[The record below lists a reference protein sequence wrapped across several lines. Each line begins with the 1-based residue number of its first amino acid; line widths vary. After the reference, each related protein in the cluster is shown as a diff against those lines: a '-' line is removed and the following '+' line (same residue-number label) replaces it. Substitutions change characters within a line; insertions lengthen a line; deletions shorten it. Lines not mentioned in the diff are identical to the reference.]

1 MLIEFA
7 VGNYRSIK
15 EVQTLSMVAGNIV
28 SKSKELDELNVVQV
42 TDKWKL
48 LKSKAIYGANASGKS
63 NIIRAMVTFIRIVN
77 NSVKD
82 DSVLYRLIEEFRLSS
97 DCDDQPSFFQIMLL
111 IDGVFYR
118 YGFEATRTAIIS
130 EWLYGTPGK
139 KEVQFFL
146 RQEDDIAINEK
157 QFSEGS
163 KLKELVRK
171 DALFLTV
178 VKSLNGEISK
188 KVSNFIYSI
197 AVIPGLS
204 DQEMI
209 HNAIGFL
216 ENEIERP
223 RLVEMLKVADTGI
236 QDIVKIDIKED
247 DGDGNIVK
255 EERAKYGRVVI
266 GSAHEKL
273 DVKTNTK
280 FLVGFDFLLNESE
293 GSKKMFEISPVILR
307 ALERGIPVIIDEF
320 DARFHPLLS
329 KKLVQL
335 FNSSVNIKSQFIFAT
350 HDTNLL
356 DASVLRRDQICF
368 VEKDQGGASHFY
380 TLAEFKGVRN
390 DASFEKDYISGK
402 YGAIPFLGDFNSLFD
417 IDAEENKSN

>member
-15 EVQTLSMVAGNIV
+15 EIQTLSMVAGNIV

-42 TDKWKL
+42 TEKWKL

-63 NIIRAMVTFIRIVN
+63 NIIRAMVAFIRIVN

-82 DSVLYRLIEEFRLSS
+82 DSVLYRFIEEFRLSS

-111 IDGVFYR
+111 IGGVFYR

-146 RQEDDIAINEK
+146 RQEDDITINEK

-216 ENEIERP
+216 ENETERP

-247 DGDGNIVK
+247 EGDGNIVK

-266 GSAHEKL
+266 GSAHQKL

-280 FLVGFDFLLNESE
+280 FLIGFDFLLNESE